1 MNGIG
6 QEPEKLPREA
16 VRRRLGR
23 NLAALRVRR
32 KWSQEKLARKL
43 GVTRSRLGKWET
55 GEHAPPVEL
64 LTALATALGVEL
76 AEIVAGMAPSPQ
88 LREDKK

>member
-1 MNGIG
+1 MKAIG

-43 GVTRSRLGKWET
+43 GITRSRLGKWET
-55 GEHAPPVEL
+55 GEHTPPVEL
-64 LTALATALGVEL
+64 LPALAVALGVGL
-76 AEIVAGMAPSPQ
+76 TEIVAGMALEP
-88 LREDKK
+88 